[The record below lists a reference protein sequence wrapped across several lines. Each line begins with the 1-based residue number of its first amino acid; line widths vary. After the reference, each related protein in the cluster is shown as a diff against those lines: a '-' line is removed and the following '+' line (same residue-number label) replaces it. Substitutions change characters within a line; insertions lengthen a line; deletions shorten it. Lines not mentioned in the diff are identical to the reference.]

1 MKNKMITLDERAY
14 EIAEEVSKLYEGRNG
29 RKKGGFSWWI
39 RKQLKLFDEGID
51 IVEEREHSRRLFNA
65 CERIAQFSVELYSR
79 AYPDLE
85 PIDANLM
92 VARAINQRDI
102 REWIE

>member
-39 RKQLKLFDEGID
+39 RKQLKLFDEGVD
-51 IVEEREHSRRLFNA
+51 LVEEQENRTRLYNACLRIAKFNA
-65 CERIAQFSVELYSR
+65 ELYQR
-79 AYPDLE
+79 LYPDNE
-85 PIDANLM
+85 PIDPQMM

-102 REWIE
+102 TEWIE